1 MEYISTPAVT
11 ATGGF
16 ALTATHFFSNAK
28 KSKQKRLA
36 LSVRPLAEARRS
48 FAPVSI
54 RGHRP
59 PVGFA
64 GTCMRWV
71 RLRRTALRAHPRM
84 NTSTQPPEGRA
95 DQKQARRADTRPVC
109 CSHSPVGA
117 RLARDDGLTAD
128 QCLQNV
134 LNLCGSE
141 PAREG
146 CVSGDRNFGYV
157 LGQQDS
163 SLLPHRFREQ
173 ARSHS

>member
-1 MEYISTPAVT
+1 LLAKALCQATSFLMEYISTPAVT

-84 NTSTQPPEGRA
+84 NTSTQPAEGAGGSKAKAKANTNASLRVSVVCTLIRQSSSYRVAFFIHQGAGHAASERA
-95 DQKQARRADTRPVC
+95 LSFSVEIRQ
-109 CSHSPVGA
+109 G
-117 RLARDDGLTAD
+117 
-128 QCLQNV
+128 
-134 LNLCGSE
+134 
-141 PAREG
+141 
-146 CVSGDRNFGYV
+146 
-157 LGQQDS
+157 
-163 SLLPHRFREQ
+163 
-173 ARSHS
+173 